1 MKQKK
6 EKVET
11 PKFYSLSRI
20 LAKNA
25 DYNVIFGERS
35 NGKTYA
41 TLLYG
46 IKEYLRTGKQMAYIR
61 RWREDLRGKDFIVA
75 NPWLKLDKTYK
86 IDSDIVVINNTPFAD
101 SILPV
106 IGKYGVLYTDAVI
119 TLNMTSVLTRIT
131 MLISASDDK
140 TKQKYLL
147 LAFCLTIV
155 LQYSTA
161 TVAPCSPN
169 L

>member
-35 NGKTYA
+35 NGNTYA

-46 IKEYLRTGKQMAYIR
+46 IKEYLRT
-61 RWREDLRGKDFIVA
+61 D
-75 NPWLKLDKTYK
+75 
-86 IDSDIVVINNTPFAD
+86 
-101 SILPV
+101 
-106 IGKYGVLYTDAVI
+106 
-119 TLNMTSVLTRIT
+119 
-131 MLISASDDK
+131 
-140 TKQKYLL
+140 TKM
-147 LAFCLTIV
+147 
-155 LQYSTA
+155 S
-161 TVAPCSPN
+161 
-169 L
+169 